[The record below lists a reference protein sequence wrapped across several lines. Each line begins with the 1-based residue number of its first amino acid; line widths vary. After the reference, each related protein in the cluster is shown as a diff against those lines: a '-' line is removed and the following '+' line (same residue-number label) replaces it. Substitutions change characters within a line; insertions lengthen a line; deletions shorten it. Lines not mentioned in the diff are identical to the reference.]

1 MTKYF
6 IIISFLIGG
15 LLGFHALAQEVE
27 NSTIIPYKEYIQLV
41 LENNESYQA
50 ARLESNMAK
59 EEVGISRKRPD
70 PELELLYRE
79 NTEDYLRQGPGM
91 EGELSWDIE
100 FGGKRKSRIQ
110 YATKAFELA
119 EMELLDYEQ
128 NLRLEAS
135 LIYLEAIKNQKLF
148 EVQKASYESMKQIA
162 KSDSI
167 QHELGILTRVEAL
180 QSSVEA
186 IMARNDMRQARTEW
200 QNTLLQLHDFAGINQ
215 ADRTIVAD
223 TSAKLIMRAFSLNEL
238 ETSALENKSTVKAAV
253 LSKEQTEAEEKV
265 IRAERR
271 MDVNLIAGFEY
282 NKASVTSA
290 LDAPMDKVLLVG
302 FGIPLKFS
310 NFNKAELRQI
320 QYAKDQSTWEVNA
333 TKRATLTAVRE
344 AYNKYSAAEQQLN
357 SLEEDLLESAE
368 TILNGIVY
376 AYQRGSTSFL
386 EVLNA
391 RNSYNEIQTLYYESL
406 FEYAS
411 AYLELQYAAGIWEVD
426 L

>member
-79 NTEDYLRQGPGM
+79 NTEDYLRQGPGV

-119 EMELLDYEQ
+119 EMELQDYEQ

-215 ADRTIVAD
+215 EDRTIVAD

-320 QYAKDQSTWEVNA
+320 QYAKDQSTWELNA

>member
-15 LLGFHALAQEVE
+15 LFGFHALAQEVE

-79 NTEDYLRQGPGM
+79 NTEDYLRQGPGV

-119 EMELLDYEQ
+119 EMELQDYEQ

-215 ADRTIVAD
+215 ADRNIVAD
-223 TSAKLIMRAFSLNEL
+223 TSAKLMMKAFSLNEL
-238 ETSALENKSTVKAAV
+238 ETLALENKSTVKAAV
-253 LSKEQTEAEEKV
+253 LSKEQTEAQEKV

-368 TILNGIVY
+368 TILNGIVF